1 MISCKNLLG
10 ELINF
15 KYSTI
20 STNIYIYIYIFFFMY
35 VKLLIKRVDRVVA
48 GWKFFNP

>member
-20 STNIYIYIYIFFFMY
+20 STNIYIYIYIY
-35 VKLLIKRVDRVVA
+35 VKLSIKWVGRVVV
-48 GWKFFNP
+48 GWQFFNP